1 MLKIGIT
8 GGSGFL
14 GSLLSKK
21 LKDNGVSDI
30 RTIDV
35 VGDPLFN
42 PRVLR
47 EFVTGVDVVYH
58 LAGIKDS
65 KNPDLE
71 RVNVQ
76 GTKNLL
82 EVVREFAPSS
92 HFVFTSSFAVYK
104 IPESGEII
112 SENFATVP
120 RNEYGK
126 SKLEAEKCIHDYS
139 RKFNIKSTILR
150 MSNIYGPGVSF
161 GRSSVVSDFID
172 KIRNGETI
180 YIDGD
185 GSQTRDFIFID
196 DVVSALI
203 KAQLD
208 PNHFNILNIAS
219 GGEVSISKLVSIIE
233 KEVNKKAIVKFN
245 PVGSQGGFWKG
256 DSRLAMKLLSWSPS
270 VSLEAG
276 VRRIIM
282 TKI

>member
-14 GSLLSKK
+14 GSLLSKR
-21 LKDNGVSDI
+21 LREDGINDI
-30 RTIDV
+30 KIIDV

-42 PRVLR
+42 SKVLS

-82 EVVREFAPSS
+82 EMIRKFAPNS
-92 HFVFTSSFAVYK
+92 HFVFASSFAVYK

-126 SKLEAEKCIHDYS
+126 SKLEAEKYIQEYS
-139 RKFNIKSTILR
+139 SKFNIKSTILR
-150 MSNIYGPGVSF
+150 MSNVYGPGDSF
-161 GRSSVVSDFID
+161 GRNSVVSDFID
-172 KIRNGETI
+172 KIRKGEAI
-180 YIDGD
+180 CIDGD
-185 GSQTRDFIFID
+185 GSQTRDFIFVD

-203 KAQLD
+203 KVKSD

-219 GGEVSISKLVSIIE
+219 GEEISISKLVSVVE
-233 KEVNKKAIVKFN
+233 KIVNKKAIVKFN

-256 DSRLAMKLLSWSPS
+256 DPRLAMKLLSWSPS
-270 VSLEAG
+270 ISLEDG